1 MTVYGTGREFSLPV
15 LNLFEKIVAYGRN
28 YDKMNM
34 CAKIVQT
41 MGDIVNVERSSRTSG
56 AHISI
61 NQSKFLG
68 GNKNGKQM
76 GLHLRRR

>member
-34 CAKIVQT
+34 CACGQVARV
-41 MGDIVNVERSSRTSG
+41 MGDIVD
-56 AHISI
+56 I
-61 NQSKFLG
+61 NCC
-68 GNKNGKQM
+68 
-76 GLHLRRR
+76 